1 MHVLE
6 TLNMDNFSTVFG
18 IAWSHGPL
26 IIDVIAVVYPYLNV
40 KENIL
45 SKIIKTI

>member
-6 TLNMDNFSTVFG
+6 TVNVDNFSTLFG

-26 IIDVIAVVYPYLNV
+26 IIDVIAVDIPKYF
-40 KENIL
+40 E
-45 SKIIKTI
+45 